1 MRRASAVAVLALLLL
16 VLPGCASLT
25 GAPQRSDW
33 AFQDTGLQAM
43 AERGLTG
50 RGIRV
55 AVVDTGIELDHPVL
69 AGVRLVAWRDV
80 TDGRPDPYDPEG
92 HGTHVAGLLAGSGTL
107 RGAAPDVE
115 LVVAKVFDDDARAS
129 DTSVAT
135 GIRFAIEQRAQVIGL
150 SLGGDSFPILGTA
163 SEDAVRE
170 AIARGILV
178 VAAAGNDGPD
188 NADVRSPAS
197 VAGAIAVAAVD
208 REGRV
213 GDFSSRG
220 GSGALIGVLGAR
232 QAPDQKPELS
242 APGVK
247 VVGPYRGGK
256 YVESSGTSSAVP
268 FVVGALALMLQA
280 NPDVRPRD
288 AGDVG
293 QVKQWLMETAADL
306 PGAQQPHDRATGY
319 GLVRADR
326 LADRAK
332 GGLADGGLLGLP
344 A

>member
-1 MRRASAVAVLALLLL
+1 MRRASAVGLLALLLL
-16 VLPGCASLT
+16 SGCASLT

-33 AFQDTGLQAM
+33 AFEDTGLQAL
-43 AERGLTG
+43 ADRGLTG

-55 AVVDTGIELDHPVL
+55 AVVDTGIDPGHPAL
-69 AGVRLVAWRDV
+69 AGARIVAWRDV

-92 HGTHVAGLLAGSGTL
+92 HGTHVAGLLAGSGPL
-107 RGAAPDVE
+107 RGSAPDVE

-150 SLGGDSFPILGTA
+150 SLGGGSFPILGTA
-163 SEDAVRE
+163 SEDAVRD
-170 AIARGILV
+170 AVARGILV

-197 VAGAIAVAAVD
+197 VADAIAVAAVGKD
-208 REGRV
+208 GRP

-220 GSGALIGVLGAR
+220 GSGALIGGLGAR
-232 QAPDQKPELS
+232 QAPDQKPEVS

-247 VVGPYRGGK
+247 VIGPYAGGK

-280 NPDVRPRD
+280 NPEVRPRD
-288 AGDVG
+288 ASDVE
-293 QVKQWLMETAADL
+293 QVKQWLMETAEDL
-306 PGAQQPHDRATGY
+306 PGAQQPHDRAVGY

-326 LADRAK
+326 LVDRAE
-332 GGLADGGLLGLP
+332 GGLVDGGLLGVP